1 VNAVNPVRRGPAAA
15 LAVALLTAGCSSTA
29 GPASHGAAAGNAASR
44 PKVHVPVDVRAFRS
58 NSRPH
63 TAPPPTRLIIAAG
76 GVDTPLERLGQ
87 SPDGTIQV
95 PQHWQRA
102 GWYQPG
108 PRPGEQGAAVIL
120 GHVDS
125 PSGPAVFAGLSSL
138 TRGDRIVVRRA
149 DGSTLTFRVT
159 RSELRRRSRF
169 PVKDVYWP
177 TLRSE
182 LRLITCGGQY
192 FRARGGYLSNVIV
205 FATLEGAR

>member
-1 VNAVNPVRRGPAAA
+1 MNAVRRGQAAA
-15 LAVALLTAGCSSTA
+15 IAVALLAAGCSSAA
-29 GPASHGAAAGNAASR
+29 GTASHEAAGATVGSR
-44 PKVHVPVDVRAFRS
+44 PVHVPDDVRAFRS

-63 TAPPPTRLIIAAG
+63 TSPAPTRLLIPAD
-76 GVDTPLERLGQ
+76 GVDTPLERLGR
-87 SPDGTIQV
+87 SSDGTVQV
-95 PQHWQRA
+95 PQHWQQA
-102 GWYQPG
+102 GWYEPG
-108 PRPGEQGAAVIL
+108 PRPGDQGAAVIL

-159 RSELRRRSRF
+159 RSELRRRSAF

-177 TLRSE
+177 TLKPE

-192 FRARGGYLSNVIV
+192 VRARGGYLSNVIV
-205 FATLEGAR
+205 FAKLDTAR